1 MVELTLIA
9 NYLVCKLAEA
19 SFFVCHRGL
28 AGAVIAQIKNVWK
41 SPDARLRKMSEPFP
55 SRQYLVFVVVEV
67 RAVSLGAINAMF
79 ALLLFEETGMVF
91 LLFPPVGEAALVL
104 EWAAI
109 CEGGNKC
116 VRLPIRAHFVTIR
129 EFVGLAAVVLPVVGV
144 KANFAVMV
152 IFFIRTPN
160 CFEMVQIEICV
171 NFVFFDHFY
180 RKL

>member
-1 MVELTLIA
+1 MIA

-19 SFFVCHRGL
+19 SFLVCHSGL
-28 AGAVIAQIKNVWK
+28 AVAVISQIKHIGK
-41 SPDARLRKMSEPFP
+41 SPDARLWKMSEPFP
-55 SRQYLVFVVVEV
+55 SRQYLVFVVMKV
-67 RAVSLGAINAMF
+67 RAVSFGAIYAMF

-91 LLFPPVGEAALVL
+91 LFFPPVGEAALVL
-104 EWAAI
+104 ERAAV
-109 CEGGNKC
+109 CKRSNKC
-116 VRLPIRAHFVTIR
+116 VRFPIRAHFVTIR
-129 EFVGLAAVVLPVVGV
+129 KFVGLAAVVLPVVGV